1 MKRKQKSILMFGSI
15 FIGLAVA
22 ACLYLW
28 WKWDTRQTIEDKA
41 PPLAAFDSSNLYVIE
56 PEKFSFRADGTDARA
71 TTDGINKAL
80 VWAKQNGYR
89 GVSLPAGTY
98 LIKCSWGNPF
108 TLPDDGIFVPSDT
121 VLDLGKA
128 VLMIEKNNQ
137 PAYNLIYT
145 MKGSNIVINGGHLI
159 GDRDTHTFTG
169 GDFATHEWG
178 CGVNIVASTGVTVQN
193 MTIEKMTGDAITV
206 RGGSQI
212 NSSGVTVANN
222 TLYDCRRQGVSITGC
237 DGGAVT
243 GNVIYNIKGTPP
255 EYGIDL
261 EANSGYDARNLMIS
275 GNTISSCKGGSI
287 MCYNGSDNTVSG
299 NTCINGNIVVGG
311 RASNIDVS
319 RNTMKNSILGVK
331 KGAVSI
337 EIENNIMEGSSR
349 MIQE

>member
-1 MKRKQKSILMFGSI
+1 MKRKQKSVLMFGSI
-15 FIGLAVA
+15 FTGLAVA

-28 WKWDTRQTIEDKA
+28 WDTRHTIEDEA
-41 PPLAAFDSSNLYVIE
+41 PPLASFDSSNLYVIE
-56 PEKFSFRADGTDARA
+56 PEKFVVSTDGTNARA
-71 TTDGINKAL
+71 TTDGINNAL
-80 VWAKQNGYR
+80 EWAKQNGYR
-89 GVSLPAGTY
+89 GVSLPDGTY

-121 VLDLGKA
+121 VLDLGRA
-128 VLMIEKNNQ
+128 VLMIEPNSQ

-145 MKGSNIVINGGHLI
+145 MKGSNIIINGGRLV
-159 GDRDTHTFTG
+159 GDRDSHTYGG

-178 CGVNIVASTGVTVQN
+178 CGINIVASTGVTVQN

-206 RGGSQI
+206 RGGSRI
-212 NSSGVTVANN
+212 NSKDVTVANN
-222 TLYDCRRQGVSITGC
+222 TLSGCRRQGISITGC
-237 DGGAVT
+237 DGGTVS

-261 EANSGYDARNLMIS
+261 EANSGYDARNLKIT
-275 GNTISSCKGGSI
+275 GNTISNCKGGSI
-287 MCYNGSDNTVSG
+287 LCYNGSGNTVSG

-311 RASNIDVS
+311 RASDLDIS

-337 EIENNIMEGSSR
+337 ETENNIMEGSSR
-349 MIQE
+349 MIRE